1 MIYFNLMEN
10 NLKISIVTKRI
21 GFLIGIAI
29 FLFAVGLSG
38 WFIYRDYVKHQVS
51 NKVFNKVSNN
61 EEQANGGQSSVIS
74 DSNIVEEIKKQMPDL
89 DRKIVVTENLSTEV
103 RLRAI
108 NDIGTIVAKLKED
121 YDRREEWL
129 NLGIWRKTIGDYEG
143 AAEAWKFATIIRP
156 NDPVAFHNLG
166 DLYSQYLPDF
176 PKAEKYYLT
185 AIEKDTSHQPFFY
198 VKLYEFYL
206 YYYKKP
212 DLAEKIL
219 LDALKTNPDNEYL
232 QKILDDL
239 RQQ

>member
-1 MIYFNLMEN
+1 MEN
-10 NLKISIVTKRI
+10 NLKISTVTKRI

-29 FLFAVGLSG
+29 FLFSAGLTG
-38 WFIYRDYVKHQVS
+38 WYIYRD
-51 NKVFNKVSNN
+51 KVEKV
-61 EEQANGGQSSVIS
+61 E
-74 DSNIVEEIKKQMPDL
+74 VEPEPETTKPGLVADL
-89 DRKIVVTENLSTEV
+89 DREIIIKADISEEAKN
-103 RLRAI
+103 RAI
-108 NDIGTIVAKLKED
+108 AEIKIITATLKAD

-143 AAEAWKFATIIRP
+143 AEQAWKFATIIRP

-176 PKAEKYYLT
+176 SKAEKYYLA
-185 AIEKDTSHQPFFY
+185 AIEKDTSQQPFFY

-212 DLAEKIL
+212 DLAEKTL

-232 QKILDDL
+232 QKILDDF
-239 RQQ
+239 RKERY